1 MDSVSVLQS
10 QPTAPFDTAVAPAR
24 GDDVA
29 KRRLTVSEMSRV
41 REWALARER
50 HEYPG
55 ARIEI
60 VVKEETD
67 ENGDP
72 IYSAVITR
80 DRLVPRNQIL

>member
-1 MDSVSVLQS
+1 M
-10 QPTAPFDTAVAPAR
+10 
-24 GDDVA
+24 A
-29 KRRLTVSEMSRV
+29 KRRLTVSEISRV
-41 REWALARER
+41 REWAAARER
-50 HEYPG
+50 HEHPG

-80 DRLVPRNQIL
+80 DRIVPGKQVL